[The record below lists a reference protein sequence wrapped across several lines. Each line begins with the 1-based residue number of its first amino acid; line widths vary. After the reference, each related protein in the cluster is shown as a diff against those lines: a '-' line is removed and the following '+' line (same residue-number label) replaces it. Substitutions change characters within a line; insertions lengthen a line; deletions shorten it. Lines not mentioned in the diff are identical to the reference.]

1 MKSSLTIFFILIY
14 TGIYCQSI
22 SPSVINTNGGQFSN
36 NDFSLEWSIG
46 EVVVTSL
53 QSGSNILTQGF
64 IQPNLPNSVSNI
76 DLNDPNLL
84 VYPNPFTNWVN
95 IIDNNNLNQIWNIKI
110 FNSEGK
116 FLFEKLN
123 VNQIDLEFLSNGLY
137 LIYISD
143 DKNNFIESIKITKYN

>member
-64 IQPNLPNSVSNI
+64 IQPNLPNSVYNI

-84 VYPNPFTNWVN
+84 VFPNPFTNRIN
-95 IIDNNNLNQIWNIKI
+95 IIDNNNSNHLWNLKLY
-110 FNSEGK
+110 NSEGK
-116 FLFEKLN
+116 FLLEKTK
-123 VNQIDLEFLSNGLY
+123 VNYVDLEYLSNGLY
-137 LIYISD
+137 FIVLNSD
-143 DKNNFIESIKITKYN
+143 VNNFSEIVKISKYN